1 MSGRSIEVYPE
12 EANEA
17 GIFSE
22 EALLIV
28 GIDFA
33 LLIHLHE
40 DAFLVDGND
49 RRAHLDLEGH
59 GCVFIRCI
67 FRRSR
72 SCGLSRLPA

>member
-12 EANEA
+12 KANEA

-40 DAFLVDGND
+40 DASLVDGND
-49 RRAHLDLEGH
+49 RRAHLDLDGH

-67 FRRSR
+67 FRPSK
-72 SCGLSRLPA
+72 SCASYRVPA